1 MTTLWDP
8 LENVSDLSKTLVA
21 DARRR
26 EIRNILKSYVGFFD
40 PFAEAIQN
48 AMDAVERRERVL
60 GEPKFQKRLWILIDL
75 KRNSFSVTDNGCGFT
90 ESEFKTF
97 LCPSVS
103 FNKDG
108 ETTRGRKGVGAT
120 YLAYGF
126 NRLQLGTKTPD
137 YEQLAEINEGRTWV
151 EDENGLTPRPQVSVS
166 EEPPEA
172 FERLDRGSTFTIKF
186 GGKNTRPG
194 DLGWIS
200 ATTAEQWRVVLLLKT
215 PLGYVSI
222 RDDETKSLILFDVE
236 VIDKEGKRTFLEEQK
251 VGYLLPDSV
260 IASSVQLKEIL
271 DH

>member
-1 MTTLWDP
+1 MTRHEFLRWPGKRAGSKLNRLTPTDAAHETGFEMATLWDP

-60 GEPKFQKRLWILIDL
+60 GEPKFQKRLWISIDL

-151 EDENGLTPRPQVSVS
+151 EDENGLTPRPSVGLRRTS
-166 EEPPEA
+166 
-172 FERLDRGSTFTIKF
+172 GSIRA
-186 GGKNTRPG
+186 TRPG
-194 DLGWIS
+194 LHIHH
-200 ATTAEQWRVVLLLKT
+200 Q
-215 PLGYVSI
+215 I
-222 RDDETKSLILFDVE
+222 R
-236 VIDKEGKRTFLEEQK
+236 R
-251 VGYLLPDSV
+251 
-260 IASSVQLKEIL
+260 
-271 DH
+271 